1 MAETTRTPGSEKEHI
16 PETLV
21 LRPSK
26 GWTALNLGD
35 LWRYRELAFFLTWR
49 DVKVRY
55 QQTILGA
62 SWAVIQ
68 PLVQMVL
75 FNFLFG
81 QLADISTGDIPRPI
95 FTFSALLPWNL
106 FSKALTDASRSLV
119 TNRNMIT
126 KVYFPRLV
134 VPLASILSGVVDFA
148 IAFVI
153 LIGMMVYYQVSVPAS
168 IWAVPV
174 FLLLALMTALGIGL
188 WFSAWNLHYR
198 DVGYFIPFLT
208 QFWMLATPIA
218 YPMSEIPANLQTL
231 YSLNPMVGVVEGFRW
246 ALLGT
251 TTISTEMLTL
261 SVGVGLICL
270 ITGIFYFRRM
280 ERTFADMV

>member
-1 MAETTRTPGSEKEHI
+1 MADTSLAPDTDPGQT

-21 LRPSK
+21 LKPSR
-26 GWTALNLGD
+26 GWVALNLGD

-49 DVKVRY
+49 DIKVRY
-55 QQTILGA
+55 KQTLLGA
-62 SWAVIQ
+62 GWAIIQ
-68 PLVQMVL
+68 PLVQMVV

-81 QLADISTGDIPRPI
+81 SLADISTGEIPRPL

-119 TNRNMIT
+119 ASRNMIT

-134 VPLASILSGVVDFA
+134 VPLASVLGGVVDFA

-153 LIGMMVYYQVSVPAS
+153 LLGMMVYYQVSVPS
-168 IWAVPV
+168 TVWAVPL
-174 FLLLALMTALGIGL
+174 FILLALATALGIGL

-218 YPMSEIPANLQTL
+218 YPLSEVPEQWYLI

-246 ALLGT
+246 SLLGSPPVSSDAM
-251 TTISTEMLTL
+251 II
-261 SVGVGLICL
+261 SVGVGLISL